1 MLDLSQQH
9 ESKRKKAALDQG
21 FKLSDTGWVAQGGEV
36 GRHLLWCSSLESRPN
51 QVVEG
56 EDSEDP
62 EPTQLKR
69 GKGGKMAF
77 ISKERESTGE
87 DSTIPPSFMTYHDEV
102 GL

>member
-1 MLDLSQQH
+1 MI
-9 ESKRKKAALDQG
+9 KASNFQIQVGLH
-21 FKLSDTGWVAQGGEV
+21 KEEV